1 MSRTRTSSRIQRG
14 AWWLVAC
21 TLFGASP
28 ALAQGDAPA
37 ASPPV
42 VEEPSFVPV
51 PQVAAR
57 SEELRATL
65 RQTTEAL
72 TKGPKVASIEARL
85 PNARETLA
93 KEARETT
100 ELLAGSPGLE
110 ELSDRER
117 AWSNREGELSLWRE
131 ALAKRAAVVEAELDA
146 FQLRLDL
153 WEETLVQAR
162 ASQAPADVV
171 STIRANLTA
180 IASTKK
186 LVTGFRGELLSLL
199 NTVAQE
205 ELRAS
210 ESKSAVVS
218 AKTAIRARILEPD
231 GEPLWAALER
241 SDSAASL
248 AEDVREGI
256 AAETAEMSRLTL
268 NERGS
273 GLPLAFGFVLTLCA
287 ALVVRVRLRRRHP
300 DGLLAGSAMI
310 FERPYSIASLGA
322 VLVGALAF
330 PFAPAFVIELAGV
343 LLVVPVLRVVTPLV
357 HRAFKPILYIIAAF
371 YLTDRIRDFIDGA
384 ALLERVLFL
393 VQTVA
398 GAMITLWLL
407 RPSRLGSFPADGER
421 PPSGLPPVL
430 RLSALLLMVSAA
442 ANLFGYTALSR
453 VLGEGVL
460 RTAYLTVLFYA
471 AFRIG
476 LTILVVVLSSGRGQR
491 SNLIAGRTP
500 ALLQGSRALLAAGLG
515 LVWLSAVLQ
524 SFGVYEQVVSMI
536 SATLGAELTLGTLG
550 ISLGDVLA
558 FGITIALAVLLSRA
572 IRILLSEDVLP
583 RLPVERGVAN
593 AVSTTGYY
601 VVLMGGFFLALGAAG
616 VDFSRFT
623 LLAGAFGVGIGFGLQ
638 NVVNNFVSGLILLF
652 ERPIEVGDTIEIGG
666 LLGDVKQIG
675 IRASTV
681 RTFQGAEVI
690 VPNGNLI
697 SAEVINWTLSDPHRR
712 IELPVGV
719 AYGTRP
725 ARVIEVLEQVFEG
738 EPRILREPRPVIL
751 FRGFGDSSLDF
762 EVRFWARDADTYL
775 QLTSDAAT
783 KVYDLLNEAGIEI
796 PFPQRDLHLRSV
808 DAAAVAPLR
817 GRGDPEAS

>member
-1 MSRTRTSSRIQRG
+1 MSRTQTSSRIQRG

-28 ALAQGDAPA
+28 ALAQEDAPS

-42 VEEPSFVPV
+42 LEAPSFVPV

-65 RQTTEAL
+65 RQMTEAL

-85 PNARETLA
+85 PEAQETLA
-93 KEARETT
+93 NEARETAT
-100 ELLAGSPGLE
+100 LLAGSPSLDQ
-110 ELSDRER
+110 LSDRER

-131 ALAKRAAVVEAELDA
+131 TLAKRAAEVEAELDS
-146 FQLRLDL
+146 FQLQSDL
-153 WEETLVQAR
+153 WDETLVQAR

-171 STIRANLTA
+171 SAIRANLTA

-186 LVTGFRGELLSLL
+186 LVTSFRGDLLSLL
-199 NTVAQE
+199 NSVAQE

-218 AKTAIRARILEPD
+218 AKAAMRARILEPD
-231 GEPLWAALER
+231 GEPLWTALEQ
-241 SDSAASL
+241 SESAASM
-248 AEDVREGI
+248 AESVRAEI
-256 AAETAEMSRLTL
+256 AAESAELSTLTL
-268 NERGS
+268 SERGS
-273 GLPLAFGFVLTLCA
+273 ALPLAIGFVLTLCA

-300 DGLLAGSAMI
+300 DGLLAGSAMV
-310 FERPYSIASLGA
+310 FERPYSIAALGA
-322 VLVGALAF
+322 FLAGALAF
-330 PFAPAFVIELAGV
+330 PFAPAFAIELGGV
-343 LLVVPVLRVVTPLV
+343 VLILPVLRVLIPLV
-357 HRAFKPILYIIAAF
+357 HAAFKPILYIIAAF
-371 YLTDRIRDFIDGA
+371 YLTDRVRDFIDGA
-384 ALLERVLFL
+384 AVLERCVFL
-393 VQTVA
+393 LQTVA
-398 GAMITLWLL
+398 GAAITLWLL

-421 PPSGLPPVL
+421 PPSWLPPIL
-430 RLSALLLMVSAA
+430 RLSALLLVVSAA

-476 LTILVVVLSSGRGQR
+476 LTILVVMFSSARGQR
-491 SNLIAGRTP
+491 SKLIAGRRP
-500 ALLQGSRALLAAGLG
+500 ALLRGSRGLLAAGLG
-515 LVWLSAVLQ
+515 VVWLSSVLQ
-524 SFGVYEQVVSMI
+524 SFGVYAQVVSMI
-536 SATLGAELTLGTLG
+536 SGTLGAQLTLGTLA

-558 FGITIALAVLLSRA
+558 FGVTIALAVLLSRA
-572 IRILLSEDVLP
+572 IRILLSDDVLP
-583 RLPVERGVAN
+583 RLPLERGVAN

-601 VVLMGGFFLALGAAG
+601 VVLLGGFFLALGAAG

-638 NVVNNFVSGLILLF
+638 NVVNNFVSGLILLY

-697 SAEVINWTLSDPHRR
+697 SAEVVNWTLSDRHRR
-712 IELPVGV
+712 VELPVGV
-719 AYGTRP
+719 AYGNRP
-725 ARVIEVLEQVFEG
+725 ARVIEVLEPVFEG
-738 EPRILREPRPVIL
+738 EPRILREPAPVIL

-775 QLTSDAAT
+775 QLTSDVAT
-783 KVYDLLNEAGIEI
+783 AIYDLLNEAGIEI
-796 PFPQRDLHLRSV
+796 PFPQRDLHLKGV
-808 DAAAVAPLR
+808 DPSFVAGP
-817 GRGDPEAS
+817 PETR